1 MKQLTNALLLCFCLL
16 AGSAHAK
23 FGLSQKK
30 YHLAKA
36 TALGA
41 ITVGNLYMLRYL
53 IPELTFSIKRRN
65 FLEVY
70 AHGVWA
76 IGTTYLA
83 NKAYESYKEFST
95 TNNDNNHKEHHET
108 TN

>member
-1 MKQLTNALLLCFCLL
+1 MCLL
-16 AGSAHAK
+16 AGSAQAK
-23 FGLSQKK
+23 FGLSQNK

-41 ITVGNLYMLRYL
+41 AAVGNLYIMRTLL
-53 IPELTFSIKRRN
+53 PETIRVIKDVDFGWN
-65 FLEVY
+65 TVALHLYIDSMMIIVS
-70 AHGVWA
+70 
-76 IGTTYLA
+76 TYLA

-95 TNNDNNHKEHHET
+95 ANNDNNPEEYHET

>member
-30 YHLAKA
+30 YHLAK
-36 TALGA
+36 TMALGA
-41 ITVGNLYMLRYL
+41 ATVGNIYMLRHILADLTL
-53 IPELTFSIKRRN
+53 IIKQRDFLT
-65 FLEVY
+65 VY
-70 AHGVWA
+70 AQGVWA

-95 TNNDNNHKEHHET
+95 ANNDNNPEEHHET
-108 TN
+108 TH